1 MQIVATKPQ
10 ANSHPS
16 DELLGFEEGHN
27 LICEL
32 RQKALY
38 TNKQEMQRHVV
49 KKGCR
54 RRTNRGLSDKPVCFQ
69 SDLKSMRLP
78 AATMVSTTQNG
89 TLSYLYVIES
99 RKVHRR

>member
-49 KKGCR
+49 KGGPAK
-54 RRTNRGLSDKPVCFQ
+54 TNRGLSDKPVCFQ

-78 AATMVSTTQNG
+78 AAAMVSTTQNG
-89 TLSYLYVIES
+89 ALSYLCVIES
-99 RKVHRR
+99 HKVPRR

>member
-49 KKGCR
+49 KGGR

-78 AATMVSTTQNG
+78 AAAMVSTTQNG
-89 TLSYLYVIES
+89 ALSYLYVIES
-99 RKVHRR
+99 HKVPRR